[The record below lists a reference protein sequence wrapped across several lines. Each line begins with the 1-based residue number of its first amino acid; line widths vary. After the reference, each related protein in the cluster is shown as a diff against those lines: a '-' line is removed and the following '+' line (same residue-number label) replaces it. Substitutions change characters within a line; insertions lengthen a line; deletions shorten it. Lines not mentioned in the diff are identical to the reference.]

1 MYSALIS
8 SEYYSN
14 DKTKELIELYR
25 AYNKDMSPVI
35 YTPEQVEHA
44 KTSLSVVRSIIESK
58 LLGDD
63 DEDESHP
70 VVLLTNKVVEIIKD
84 QTNPLTDQEWM
95 IMCTILKR
103 ISS

>member
-1 MYSALIS
+1 
-8 SEYYSN
+8 
-14 DKTKELIELYR
+14 
-25 AYNKDMSPVI
+25 MSPVI

-84 QTNPLTDQEWM
+84 QTNPLTERSCSV
-95 IMCTILKR
+95 I
-103 ISS
+103 